1 MRREVTGRAGPPP
14 SWSCSQAL
22 SPVVTEAA
30 PASRPAAGA
39 SLLLR
44 GVWPAWQVAVGPGP
58 ALGAGAESRGA
69 GRQGGLCA
77 GRDWGRRAWEGGAGL
92 GARQT
97 DGTRPSDG
105 HWAPSPRLGVR
116 PQVWGTSS
124 VRPPSLPTPAA
135 NRGPPG
141 THTSDCPP
149 SSALPLPVSPKVGLP
164 CSRGARVRHAR
175 HWPSG
180 PGSRG
185 FTLGPRS
192 PAGRRSGSRHR
203 PAGSGGVAAS
213 GTETWLHVARD
224 VAPGAFSREGGAGT
238 PSAVRSLRA
247 RSEVALGAHPS
258 PSRPARGV
266 AARCRA
272 GPGGARHPP
281 VLWAPGCRVR
291 GPAATFSPAHPV
303 CLPDPGFPPALPG
316 CRDSESC
323 QFVTKISVSVMELGK
338 PIRACPPGKVGSDA
352 P

>member
-1 MRREVTGRAGPPP
+1 MVGDPRTRRRADMRREVTGRAGPPP

-69 GRQGGLCA
+69 GRQGGLCPS
-77 GRDWGRRAWEGGAGL
+77 RDWGRRAWEGGAGL

-135 NRGPPG
+135 NQGPPG

-164 CSRGARVRHAR
+164 CSRGARVPRAR

-185 FTLGPRS
+185 FTLGPRL

-203 PAGSGGVAAS
+203 PAGSGGVAAG
-213 GTETWLHVARD
+213 GTETWLHAARD

-266 AARCRA
+266 AARC
-272 GPGGARHPP
+272 PGRSGWGA
-281 VLWAPGCRVR
+281 
-291 GPAATFSPAHPV
+291 TS
-303 CLPDPGFPPALPG
+303 
-316 CRDSESC
+316 
-323 QFVTKISVSVMELGK
+323 
-338 PIRACPPGKVGSDA
+338 ACSVGSRLPRPGTCRHLLA
-352 P
+352 GTPRLPS

>member
-1 MRREVTGRAGPPP
+1 MVGDPRTRRRADMRPEVTGRAGPPP

-77 GRDWGRRAWEGGAGL
+77 GRDWGHWAWEGGAGL

-149 SSALPLPVSPKVGLP
+149 SSALPLPVPPLLPGGACPACPPLALRPRFSRLHPWASLARWASLWFSAQTGWLRRGGGRWDGNVAPRGLGRGTGRILPRGRGRHPLRCSEPPSPQRGGAGGSPVPVTPCPGRRRPVPVQVRVGRDIRLFCGLP
-164 CSRGARVRHAR
+164 A
-175 HWPSG
+175 
-180 PGSRG
+180 
-185 FTLGPRS
+185 
-192 PAGRRSGSRHR
+192 
-203 PAGSGGVAAS
+203 AAS
-213 GTETWLHVARD
+213 GDL
-224 VAPGAFSREGGAGT
+224 PPPSRRHT
-238 PSAVRSLRA
+238 PSAFLTLASRPPSPAAGIRSLA
-247 RSEVALGAHPS
+247 SLSQKLVS
-258 PSRPARGV
+258 
-266 AARCRA
+266 
-272 GPGGARHPP
+272 
-281 VLWAPGCRVR
+281 
-291 GPAATFSPAHPV
+291 
-303 CLPDPGFPPALPG
+303 LPWN
-316 CRDSESC
+316 
-323 QFVTKISVSVMELGK
+323 
-338 PIRACPPGKVGSDA
+338 
-352 P
+352 

>member
-1 MRREVTGRAGPPP
+1 M
-14 SWSCSQAL
+14 
-22 SPVVTEAA
+22 
-30 PASRPAAGA
+30 
-39 SLLLR
+39 
-44 GVWPAWQVAVGPGP
+44 GPGP

-69 GRQGGLCA
+69 GRQGGLCPS
-77 GRDWGRRAWEGGAGL
+77 RDWGRRAWEGGAGL

-164 CSRGARVRHAR
+164 CSRGAHVPHAR

-203 PAGSGGVAAS
+203 PAGSGGVAAG
-213 GTETWLHVARD
+213 GTETWLHAARD

-238 PSAVRSLRA
+238 PSPPRSDGRCSEPPSPQRGGAEGSRVPVMPCPGRRRPVPGQVRVGRDIRLFCGLPAAVSGDLPPPSRRHTPSAFLTLASRPPSPAAGIRSLA
-247 RSEVALGAHPS
+247 SLSQKLVS
-258 PSRPARGV
+258 
-266 AARCRA
+266 
-272 GPGGARHPP
+272 
-281 VLWAPGCRVR
+281 
-291 GPAATFSPAHPV
+291 
-303 CLPDPGFPPALPG
+303 LPWN
-316 CRDSESC
+316 
-323 QFVTKISVSVMELGK
+323 
-338 PIRACPPGKVGSDA
+338 
-352 P
+352 